1 MMFWLF
7 QFITIA
13 ARRNSRCVSEFFNAM
28 DYRLFLSDYRVLMRM
43 TFMNECLVS
52 LISSLSSLTADHHPG
67 SFPIPHIHQPH
78 LDPASG
84 GYCEQL

>member
-7 QFITIA
+7 QLSMIA
-13 ARRNSRCVSEFFNAM
+13 ARRNSRCVSEFVNAM

-52 LISSLSSLTADHHPG
+52 LISSLSSLTPNHHPRR
-67 SFPIPHIHQPH
+67 IPVPVIHYPH